1 MLPLHPWLE
10 QRGRGGGVRQA
21 TRRGYHAGR
30 LLLSGNYDDFGDS
43 DDDDDAD
50 DDGGGGGG
58 VRQTTR

>member
-30 LLLSGNYDDFGDS
+30 LLLSGNYDDFGNGNF
-43 DDDDDAD
+43 DDDD
-50 DDGGGGGG
+50 DDGGG
-58 VRQTTR
+58 